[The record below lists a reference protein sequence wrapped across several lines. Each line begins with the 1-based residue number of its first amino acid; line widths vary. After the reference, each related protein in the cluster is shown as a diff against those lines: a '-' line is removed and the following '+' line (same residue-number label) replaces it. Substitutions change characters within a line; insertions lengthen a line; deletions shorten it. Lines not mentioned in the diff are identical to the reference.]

1 MKELTIPLELDSR
14 TPLYE
19 QIYEYIKQDITGGKI
34 PPKEKLPSTRL
45 LAKHLQVSRSTID
58 LAYEQLVS
66 EGYLETVPGSGYFV
80 CDIETGFPER
90 SVRGAQWKQEAD
102 CDKQTNTVRGEKIS
116 DLQEASRKPKTR
128 DNTLRYDFSPN
139 AIEWSEFSMASW
151 RKATK
156 SMLQEEMEEL
166 FLSGHSMGEKN
177 LRQVICDYLHRA
189 RGVNCDISQI
199 IVGAGNEYL
208 LMLLYQMLGADKCVA
223 MESPTY
229 RQAYQIFQNLG
240 WSVTPVPMDDSG
252 MRMAELR
259 EAKAQLAYI
268 MPSHQF
274 PLGNV
279 MPMKRRMELLQWAGE
294 QEDRYIIEDDYD
306 SEFRYKGKPIPSLQ
320 GNDSYDSVI
329 YLGTFSKSIAPAIR
343 VSFMV
348 LPPKL
353 LELYQRRC
361 GFYSSTVSRIQQQT
375 LYHFMK
381 DGYFERHL
389 NKMRRVYRGRHD
401 VLLAELRG
409 KSWVKRIYGENAG
422 LHILVEINTD
432 KTEEELIAAAKE
444 KEIRV
449 YGLREYGIEE
459 NDTGKMSGKEADTG
473 KEEAT
478 GKEAGTGKEEAVGK
492 EADTGKVK
500 PPTLLLGYA
509 GLDEKQIVEGIGLLD
524 SMI

>member
-1 MKELTIPLELDSR
+1 M
-14 TPLYE
+14 YE
-19 QIYEYIKQDITGGKI
+19 QVYEYIKQDITSGKI
-34 PPKEKLPSTRL
+34 LPREKLPSTRM
-45 LAKHLQVSRSTID
+45 LAKHLQVSRSTVD
-58 LAYEQLVS
+58 LAYEQLRS
-66 EGYLETVPGSGYFV
+66 EGYVETVPCSGYYV
-80 CDIETGFPER
+80 CDIETGFPECSER
-90 SVRGAQWKQEAD
+90 KLQWKQEAG
-102 CDKQTNTVRGEKIS
+102 CDKQTDKVSGEKIS
-116 DLQEASRKPKTR
+116 DLRVGNKEPETS
-128 DNTLRYDFSPN
+128 DNSFLYDFSPN
-139 AIEWSEFSMASW
+139 AIEWSEFSMTSW

-166 FLSGHSMGEKN
+166 FLSGSSMGEEN
-177 LRQVICDYLHRA
+177 LRQTICDYLHQV
-189 RGVNCDISQI
+189 RGVNCDMSQI
-199 IVGAGNEYL
+199 VVGAGNEYL
-208 LMLLYQMLGADKCVA
+208 LMLLYQMLGENKCVA

-229 RQAYQIFQNLG
+229 RQAYQIFRNLG
-240 WSVTPVPMDDSG
+240 WKVTPVPMDDSG
-252 MRMAELR
+252 MMMSELR
-259 EAKAQLAYI
+259 KAKAQLAYI

-294 QEDRYIIEDDYD
+294 KEDRYIIEDDYD

-320 GNDSYDSVI
+320 GSDSYDSVI

-401 VLLAELRG
+401 VLLAELRS
-409 KSWVKRIYGENAG
+409 KSWVKWIYGENAG
-422 LHILVEINTD
+422 LHILVEVNTD
-432 KTEEELIAAAKE
+432 KTEEELINAAKE
-444 KEIRV
+444 KGIRV

-459 NDTGKMSGKEADTG
+459 KGAAASDVQKSIGKEADA
-473 KEEAT
+473 ERI
-478 GKEAGTGKEEAVGK
+478 
-492 EADTGKVK
+492 K

-509 GLDEKQIVEGIGLLD
+509 GLEEKQIVEGIAILD
-524 SMI
+524 SII